1 LKGTSTERSG
11 CSAIYSKVSERVTP
25 GRLELR
31 GRGELTL
38 TGILNALL
46 RGAVFSCVLATA
58 PATGAEPPAS
68 VTGDKEVDALLAA
81 MTLPEKILLI
91 RGTEENS
98 ATNQGEAGYLSG
110 IPRLGIPPL
119 RMADGPPG
127 VLTRIPSLAETATM
141 GLAATFSRKDARGN
155 GEVIAREAKRVGV
168 DVVLQPFINIDRD
181 IAFSRGY
188 NTFGEDPVLT
198 GELGAAEIRGIQGLG
213 VMAQAKH
220 FVGYDTDGH
229 DVSID
234 QQTLHEVYL
243 APFADAVQA
252 GVASIMCS
260 YNKINGDWACENN
273 TTLRKLLRDELRF
286 KGFVTSDW
294 GAVHGNRAIN
304 AGLDMEMPGLLA
316 ADSPFA
322 GIMPSYFDTTP
333 PPHGPPPPDF
343 PRLSTMF
350 EGLMP
355 EEPKPPPVD
364 WKVEFPLDPDPQN
377 LWDAMR
383 SAQVN
388 TDTITQAAGRVLLQ
402 IKRFGLLGRVGARPA
417 GRGAFTADDAASVQK
432 TSEDA
437 AVLLKN
443 SGAVL
448 PLGPD
453 ALRSVTLIG
462 PGAGQ
467 VVAIGKAGERS
478 LGFPEQ
484 QVSPLE
490 ALRHL
495 APDGQGVG
503 ITYAVGDDMTGV
515 LIPVTALSHDGK
527 PGLSRSQCNAGPQ
540 VDGQIDFTVASSASL
555 PANSACRWTG
565 TLTVPTAGSYWFY
578 LQTLGAR
585 GSLYIDGVR
594 VGGSRSTTKALHGD
608 IVQAN
613 EDGLLPTT
621 DGLDN
626 VRMAVDMKAGE
637 HAVVVGLSGDTS
649 NEPVQVRLNWSTPAA
664 RESDHAAAIEA
675 ARHARTAIVFVWSRG
690 YPAFSLP
697 GAQNRLVMDVAA
709 VNPNTIVV
717 LNTSQPVELPWID
730 QVKAVVQMW
739 WSGHA
744 GGVATANVLTG
755 RTNPAGRLPFT
766 WARQLA
772 QYAATD
778 PAHPER
784 SSHGVQGRTVFS
796 EGVNVGYRWFDRQ
809 HLQPL
814 YPFGFGLSYTKFV
827 YDGLEIAT
835 AADGGL
841 DVSFTLTNAGM
852 THGDE
857 VPQLYLSAP
866 ARIPAGVQFPSR
878 ALAGFDRV
886 SLRAGERRVVR
897 MHVPL
902 RRLQYWSTT
911 QGSWVTA
918 RRTRTLFVAASS
930 RDERL
935 HAAVR

>member
-1 LKGTSTERSG
+1 LP
-11 CSAIYSKVSERVTP
+11 C
-25 GRLELR
+25 
-31 GRGELTL
+31 
-38 TGILNALL
+38 
-46 RGAVFSCVLATA
+46 AVFSCVLAATTA
-58 PATGAEPPAS
+58 DGAKARTAA
-68 VTGDKEVDALLAA
+68 VTGDREVDTLLAA
-81 MTLPEKILLI
+81 MTLPEKISLI
-91 RGTEENS
+91 RGTEENP
-98 ATNQGEAGYLSG
+98 ATNQGQAGYLSG

-127 VLTRIPSLAETATM
+127 LLTRVPSLAETATM
-141 GLAATFSRKDARGN
+141 GLAATFSREDARHN
-155 GEVIAREAKRVGV
+155 GEVIAREAKRLGI

-198 GELGAAEIRGIQGLG
+198 GEMGAAEIRGIQSLG

-252 GVASIMCS
+252 GVSSIMCS
-260 YNKINGDWACENN
+260 YNRINGAWACENN
-273 TTLRKLLRDELRF
+273 STLQKILRDELRF

-294 GAVHGNRAIN
+294 GAVHGYRAVN
-304 AGLDMEMPGLLA
+304 AGLDMEMPGLLPPS
-316 ADSPFA
+316 SPFA
-322 GIMPSYFDTTP
+322 GIMPSYFDTAP
-333 PPHGPPPPDF
+333 A
-343 PRLSTMF
+343 PRAPSAPNFALLSTLF

-364 WKVEFPLDPDPQN
+364 WKAEFPLDPDPQN

-383 SAQVN
+383 SAQVS
-388 TDTITQAAGRVLLQ
+388 TATITRAAGRVLLQ
-402 IKRFGLLGRVGARPA
+402 MKRFGLLGRTAALPIGRRTLTVEDPA
-417 GRGAFTADDAASVQK
+417 IVQK

-448 PLGPD
+448 PLDPD
-453 ALRSVTLIG
+453 ALSSVALIG

-467 VVAIGKAGERS
+467 VIAIGKAGERS
-478 LGFPEQ
+478 LGFPQQ

-490 ALRHL
+490 ALRRL
-495 APDGQGVG
+495 APDGHGVG
-503 ITYAVGDDMTGV
+503 ITYAAGDDMTGV
-515 LIPVTALSHDGK
+515 PIPAAALSHDGK
-527 PGLSRSQCNAGPQ
+527 PGLSRSQCNAAPRL
-540 VDGQIDFTVASSASL
+540 DSQIDFTASSSTSL
-555 PANSACRWTG
+555 PAKSDCRWTG
-565 TLTVPTAGSYWFY
+565 AITVPASGTYWLY
-578 LQTLGAR
+578 VQTLGAR
-585 GSLYIDGVR
+585 GTLYVDGVR
-594 VGGSRSTTKALHGD
+594 IGGSRSTTEGLHGD
-608 IVQAN
+608 VVQPN

-626 VRMAVDMKAGE
+626 VRMAVDLRAGQ
-637 HAVVVGLSGDTS
+637 HAIVVAMSGDTS
-649 NEPVQVRLNWSTPAA
+649 NEPAQIRLNWSTPAA
-664 RESDHAAAIEA
+664 READYAAAIA
-675 ARHARTAIVFVWSRG
+675 AAKGTRTAIVFVWSRG
-690 YPAFSLP
+690 YPVFSLP
-697 GAQNRLVMDVAA
+697 GDQNRLVTDVAA

-717 LNTSQPVELPWID
+717 LNTSQPVALPWID

-744 GGVATANVLTG
+744 GGLATANVLTG

-766 WARQLA
+766 WAQQLA
-772 QYAATD
+772 DYAATD

-784 SSHGVQGRTVFS
+784 SSRGLLGKTSFS
-796 EGVNVGYRWFDRQ
+796 EGVDVGYRWFDRQ
-809 HLQPL
+809 HLRPL

-827 YDGLEIAT
+827 YDGLKISP

-841 DVSFTLTNAGM
+841 DVSFTLTNADAVA
-852 THGDE
+852 GDE
-857 VPQLYLSAP
+857 VPQLYLGAP

-878 ALAGFDRV
+878 SLVGFDRV
-886 SLRAGERRVVR
+886 SLRAGERRIIR

-902 RRLQYWSTT
+902 RRLQYWSAT
-911 QGSWVTA
+911 QGRWVTS
-918 RRTRTLFVAASS
+918 RRTRTLFLGASS
-930 RDERL
+930 RDVRL
-935 HAAVR
+935 LAEVM